1 MFTPAIQLAD
11 NAGGTQRF
19 VFLASNRGSAGV
31 SSLHL
36 LAFATVMLATTTGA
50 PQPPC
55 DLVPEQELPNC
66 HFTQR
71 SNYALHGHVHTVR
84 VITRELSPDP
94 GTRGFNAHKAPKLFI
109 QAPGAWVVFSADGD
123 LIENSSSLSQDGSP
137 LNPAR
142 ERRTTEGSKT
152 VVISGTTDDP
162 EAFRTEKSFASD
174 GELIE
179 EFEYQHEKLFSH
191 HVQERDSTT
200 GSTEDT
206 TYDADGNVMS
216 YSSERVDKRGRAVEW
231 IVFDHGRLVLHQRDS
246 YDQTSDGDDGSA
258 LISRA
263 WFDKNGLRFREIT
276 LRNGEATSS
285 WQRPDCDELCGQ
297 NDGVGLDFSFDH
309 SISWEFQPDGSLL
322 TTIEHHKGRYGSI
335 DNNDAEVFNQDGKV
349 LERIAYRYV
358 RDQFDNWTE
367 RTVSISDP
375 ATGQMMDV
383 RLDKRDLTYY

>member
-1 MFTPAIQLAD
+1 M
-11 NAGGTQRF
+11 
-19 VFLASNRGSAGV
+19 
-31 SSLHL
+31 HL
-36 LAFATVMLATTTGA
+36 LALATVILATATSA

-66 HFTQR
+66 RFTQR

-94 GTRGFNAHKAPKLFI
+94 RTRGLNAHNAPKLFI
-109 QAPGAWVVFSADGD
+109 QEPGAWVVFSADGD

-142 ERRTTEGSKT
+142 ERKMIEGSKT

-162 EAFRTEKSFASD
+162 EAFRTEKNFAPD
-174 GELIE
+174 GGLIE
-179 EFEYQHEKLFSH
+179 EFAYQHEKLFSH

-231 IVFDHGRLVLHQRDS
+231 IVFDHGRLVLHQLDS
-246 YDQTSDGDDGSA
+246 YDETSDDDDGSA

-276 LRNGEATSS
+276 LRNGEETSS
-285 WQRPDCDELCGQ
+285 WQRPHCDELCGQ
-297 NDGVGLDFSFDH
+297 NDGVGLNFSFDH
-309 SISWEFQPDGSLL
+309 SISWEFQPNGSLL
-322 TTIEHHKGRYGSI
+322 TTIEHHKGRYGNI
-335 DNNDAEVFNQDGKV
+335 DNDDAEVFNQDGKV
-349 LERIAYRYV
+349 LERMAYRYV

-367 RTVSISDP
+367 RTVSICDP
-375 ATGQMMDV
+375 ATGQMVDV